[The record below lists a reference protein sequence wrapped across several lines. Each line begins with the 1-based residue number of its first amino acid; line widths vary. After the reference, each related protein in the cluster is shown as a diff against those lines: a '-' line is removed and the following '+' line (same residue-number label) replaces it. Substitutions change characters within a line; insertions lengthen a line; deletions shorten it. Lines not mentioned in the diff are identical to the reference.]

1 MQGCFSLAEQCWHS
15 TKASSAPQLWKQI
28 GWGCIRN
35 WEGTQQGKLTPIDQR
50 DIPCQTISC
59 IEIKAGER
67 REEGHSESWHLPSYI
82 GVVHNEALLSWILLN
97 ICLLWWQVILVAS
110 SEPIPPHFAL
120 LAYTHT
126 ALLYLLKYLH
136 LSLQVCALLSFQFTP
151 PMHWWLSGA
160 LLFTGINPQQWTC
173 K

>member
-67 REEGHSESWHLPSYI
+67 REEGHLESWHLPSYI

-110 SEPIPPHFAL
+110 SELIPPHFAL
-120 LAYTHT
+120 LAYTHSFT
-126 ALLYLLKYLH
+126 LPIKIPSSQPTSLCTSILPIHSPNALMAEWCFAVY
-136 LSLQVCALLSFQFTP
+136 
-151 PMHWWLSGA
+151 WD
-160 LLFTGINPQQWTC
+160 
-173 K
+173 